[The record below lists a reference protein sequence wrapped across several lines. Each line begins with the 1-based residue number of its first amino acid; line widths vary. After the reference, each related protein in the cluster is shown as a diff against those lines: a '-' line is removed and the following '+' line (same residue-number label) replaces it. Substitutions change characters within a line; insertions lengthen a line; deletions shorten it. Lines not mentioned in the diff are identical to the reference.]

1 VTEAGEHAERFTLLR
16 PLLFTIAYEILGS
29 ATEADDVLQDS
40 YLRWAAVDLAEV
52 RDTKAYLAKLVTR
65 QALNTL
71 RAQARRREDYVGPWL
86 PEPLLLDDHDGA
98 ADVVLAESVSMA
110 MLVVLE
116 TLTPDERA
124 VFVLREVFGFSHD
137 EIASAIGKSTASVRQ
152 MAHRAREHVHSR
164 RRRFEPVDAVKSE
177 QITTQ
182 FLTAAATGDLDG
194 LMAMLAPD
202 VVFTSDSDG
211 KVSAA
216 RRPVFGPEK
225 VARLLIGLMSR
236 AGAEYRLE
244 PATYNSAAAMIV
256 YRDERPDSVFT
267 IEVIDG
273 KITNFYAIRN
283 PEKLASA
290 TVRREISR

>member
-1 VTEAGEHAERFTLLR
+1 VTEVGEHAERFTLLR

-164 RRRFEPVDAVKSE
+164 RRRFEPVDAEKSQ

-182 FLTAAATGDLDG
+182 FLTAAATGDLEG

-211 KVSAA
+211 KVRAA

-256 YRDERPDSVFT
+256 YRHEQPDSVFT

>member
-1 VTEAGEHAERFTLLR
+1 M
-16 PLLFTIAYEILGS
+16 
-29 ATEADDVLQDS
+29 
-40 YLRWAAVDLAEV
+40 
-52 RDTKAYLAKLVTR
+52 RDTKAYLAQLVTR

-86 PEPLLLDDHDGA
+86 PEPLLLDEHDGA

-137 EIASAIGKSTASVRQ
+137 EIASAIGKSTAAVRQ

-164 RRRFEPVDAVKSE
+164 RRRFEPVNAEKSE

-182 FLTAAATGDLDG
+182 FLTAAATGDLAG

-236 AGAEYRLE
+236 AGAEYRIEL
-244 PATYNSAAAMIV
+244 ATYNSAPAMIV
-256 YRDERPDSVFT
+256 YRDEQPDSVFT

-283 PEKLASA
+283 PESWRRPPSA
-290 TVRREISR
+290 GRSAAEGPGPAPPRPPREQAQKTPHARRVGVFCVCSAHPSG

>member
-1 VTEAGEHAERFTLLR
+1 VTEAAEHAERFTLLR

-40 YLRWAAVDLAEV
+40 YLRWAEVDLAEV

-116 TLTPDERA
+116 TLAPDERA

-152 MAHRAREHVHSR
+152 MAHRAREHVHAR
-164 RRRFEPVDAVKSE
+164 RRRFEPVDAEKSE
-177 QITTQ
+177 RITTQ
-182 FLTAAATGDLDG
+182 FLMAAATGDLDG

-216 RRPVFGPEK
+216 RRPVLGPEK

-236 AGAEYRLE
+236 AGSEYRME
-244 PATYNSAAAMIV
+244 PATYNSSPAMIV
-256 YRDERPDSVFT
+256 YRDEQPDSVFT

-273 KITNFYAIRN
+273 KIANFYAIRN

>member
-1 VTEAGEHAERFTLLR
+1 MTEAGDHTERFTLLR

-40 YLRWAAVDLAEV
+40 YLRWAEVDLAQV

-152 MAHRAREHVHSR
+152 MAHRAREHVHAR
-164 RRRFEPVDAVKSE
+164 RRRFEPVDAEKSE
-177 QITTQ
+177 RITTQ
-182 FLTAAATGDLDG
+182 FLTAAATGDLEG

-236 AGAEYRLE
+236 AGAEYRME
-244 PATYNSAAAMIV
+244 SATYNSSPAMIV
-256 YRDERPDSVFT
+256 YRDEQPDSVFT

-273 KITNFYAIRN
+273 KIANFYAIRN